1 MARKAAAAEDLTV
14 VIAIL
19 HERGLLDAGL
29 KVARDADIWG
39 IVWHHPRSPC
49 CDQDTRDRLAEAR
62 RVLLAEVD
70 PCLLPATLIVLGR
83 AVVALPGGASVGEIY
98 PDPCG
103 WELR

>member
-1 MARKAAAAEDLTV
+1 MARKAAAADDLAV

-39 IVWHHPRSPC
+39 IVWHDPSSPHW
-49 CDQDTRDRLAEAR
+49 DQGTRGRLAEAR
-62 RVLLAEVD
+62 QVLLAEVD
-70 PCLLPATLIVLGR
+70 PELLPATLIVLGR

-98 PDPCG
+98 PDPHG